1 MMTQPSIPS
10 PSPHRKELTKGIV
23 WALFGASFGAGFR
36 FRFFILQKVR
46 ICIPRV
52 ICLMWMVIL
61 LVFGELFIHVC
72 FFIVWV
78 VLHRNKVI
86 NLLNHYVHHQTGWEN
101 LQMKIFT
108 YDLYLLIMFKD
119 NLEIGIIGMQ
129 IDDTLILGD
138 IEFLARK

>member
-1 MMTQPSIPS
+1 M
-10 PSPHRKELTKGIV
+10 K
-23 WALFGASFGAGFR
+23 
-36 FRFFILQKVR
+36 
-46 ICIPRV
+46 
-52 ICLMWMVIL
+52 
-61 LVFGELFIHVC
+61 
-72 FFIVWV
+72 
-78 VLHRNKVI
+78 
-86 NLLNHYVHHQTGWEN
+86 N

>member
-1 MMTQPSIPS
+1 MLLLYGIL
-10 PSPHRKELTKGIV
+10 ELGNYWFNMYYKYYM
-23 WALFGASFGAGFR
+23 
-36 FRFFILQKVR
+36 K
-46 ICIPRV
+46 
-52 ICLMWMVIL
+52 
-61 LVFGELFIHVC
+61 
-72 FFIVWV
+72 
-78 VLHRNKVI
+78 
-86 NLLNHYVHHQTGWEN
+86 N